1 MGRDAGD
8 ATGHDSGTSLAGG
21 TTAPTKTFWD
31 ESSEPTELL
40 PARIKE
46 DDGTPFIL
54 HDDVEH
60 RDKVRRSLES
70 RETPD
75 ADDLLELRRLSQ
87 AQLALLKV
95 WLASA
100 PSVAA
105 APAAA
110 SLPATTFAA
119 YGGTSPASKNSGQTT
134 KTSFFANPGIG

>member
-1 MGRDAGD
+1 M
-8 ATGHDSGTSLAGG
+8 TSPVTNPVASLPGG
-21 TTAPTKTFWD
+21 ATAPTKTFWD
-31 ESSEPTELL
+31 ESSELTEFL

-54 HDDVEH
+54 HDDLEN

-70 RETPD
+70 RETLD

-100 PSVAA
+100 PGVIATPVAA
-105 APAAA
+105 ASVPAA
-110 SLPATTFAA
+110 TFAA
-119 YGGTSPASKNSGQTT
+119 YGGAIPTSTSSGQTA
-134 KTSFFANPGIG
+134 KTTFFANPGIG

>member
-31 ESSEPTELL
+31 ESSELTELL

-46 DDGTPFIL
+46 DDGTRFIL

-100 PSVAA
+100 P
-105 APAAA
+105 PATPASA
-110 SLPATTFAA
+110 TSTGSLPASSFAVA
-119 YGGTSPASKNSGQTT
+119 VRQPR
-134 KTSFFANPGIG
+134 